1 VMGKGKLEEVVMRA
15 IELDADVLVVDR
27 ELSPAQASAIAKL
40 TDLKVVDRTQLILD
54 IFAQRAEGRDGKLQ
68 VELAQLKYAMP
79 RLGLKDD
86 SLSRLTGGIGGRG
99 PGETKLEIGRR
110 RAKERVTHLEQQL
123 KQLAKQRQQRRR
135 KRTRDGVPTV
145 AIVGY
150 TNAGKSTL
158 LNALTGADAF
168 AEDKL
173 FATLDTRSR
182 ILRCGW
188 AGWGE
193 REVVLTDTVGFIR
206 KLPKDLFAAF
216 RATFEEAAD
225 ADLLL
230 HVVDAS
236 DDAIDEHLRTVLHV
250 LEELELSEIPRLVVF
265 NKIDAAEPMYLRTLR
280 REYPH
285 AAFVSATQ
293 RETTRPLI
301 ERLAEELAAK
311 WDASAKG
318 PSVEPD
324 PPPFHET

>member
-1 VMGKGKLEEVVMRA
+1 M
-15 IELDADVLVVDR
+15 
-27 ELSPAQASAIAKL
+27 
-40 TDLKVVDRTQLILD
+40 
-54 IFAQRAEGRDGKLQ
+54 
-68 VELAQLKYAMP
+68 
-79 RLGLKDD
+79 
-86 SLSRLTGGIGGRG
+86 
-99 PGETKLEIGRR
+99 
-110 RAKERVTHLEQQL
+110 THLEHQL
-123 KQLAKQRQQRRR
+123 KQLAKQREQRRR

-158 LNALTGADAF
+158 LNALTGADVL

-193 REVVLTDTVGFIR
+193 REVVITDTVGFIR
-206 KLPKDLFAAF
+206 DLPKDLFAAF

-236 DDAIDEHLRTVLHV
+236 DDAIDEHVRTVLRV

-265 NKIDAAEPMYLRTLR
+265 NKIDAVDAAAAAR
-280 REYPH
+280 RSAAGHPD
-285 AAFVSATQ
+285 AAFVSATR

-301 ERLAEELAAK
+301 ERIAQELAAK

-318 PSVEPD
+318 PSVEPGVPGMGD
-324 PPPFHET
+324 TEGRETPGGAESPGGAKTSESLGEEGAAQSRRTAHVHRRHAARRRQTGAPSRTRTTA